1 VLDGRI
7 FVYLKLYIEYITNTM
22 PDNYRG
28 SLIRQAFLYFVTT
41 SCRLDISPLVV
52 VLPGVQIIQTRS
64 IILVCGIFL
73 DRNICLFSFVTL
85 DVTR

>member
-1 VLDGRI
+1 MLHGWI

-28 SLIRQAFLYFVTT
+28 SPIREAFLYFVTT

-52 VLPGVQIIQTRS
+52 LLPRV
-64 IILVCGIFL
+64 
-73 DRNICLFSFVTL
+73 
-85 DVTR
+85 